1 MDVGTQVICLT
12 FFCVSYEC
20 IFCMWVILTKKC
32 RRISDLFQQ
41 FFSQNSRKETYCA
54 FVFEIFFFFCMR
66 ANTVVSLLWIGVFY
80 FFFFSYC
87 SFKLYVLSLGYVTT
101 NESSCNCWLFCLSWQ
116 LNPQAMVWRHYH
128 VLRSVV
134 QVPPDLP
141 LIGGTLQSLM
151 HLGALGMLRLL
162 I

>member
-20 IFCMWVILTKKC
+20 IFYMWVILTKKC

-41 FFSQNSRKETYCA
+41 FFFSELEERNILRIC
-54 FVFEIFFFFCMR
+54 IWNFFFCMR

-80 FFFFSYC
+80 FFFFFSYC